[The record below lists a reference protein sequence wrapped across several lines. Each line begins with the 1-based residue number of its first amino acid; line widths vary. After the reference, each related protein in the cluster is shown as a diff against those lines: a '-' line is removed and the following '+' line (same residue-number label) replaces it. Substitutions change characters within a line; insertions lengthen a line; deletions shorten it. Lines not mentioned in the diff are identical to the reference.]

1 MGAFVTDATSA
12 PLKLSDQKVLPEWI
26 DFNGH
31 MNVAY
36 YVVAFDHG
44 VDGLTNH
51 LDIGPEGIDRRG
63 TSTFTL
69 EMHINYLKELNLGDP
84 LRLTCQ
90 LLDFDAKCIHYF
102 FHMYHAHQGYLAA
115 TCEQMLLHV
124 DLAERRSC
132 PFPNNVQQALAE
144 MMILHR
150 ALPRPEQA
158 GHAIGIRRT

>member
-1 MGAFVTDATSA
+1 MGAFITDATSA
-12 PLKLSDQKVLPEWI
+12 PLQLSDQKVLPEWI

-44 VDGLTNH
+44 VDGLANH

-90 LLDFDAKCIHYF
+90 LLDFDAKRIHYF
-102 FHMYHAHQGYLAA
+102 FHMYHAHEGYLAA

-132 PFPNNVQQALAE
+132 PFPNNVQQALTELMA
-144 MMILHR
+144 LHR

-158 GHAIGIRRT
+158 GRAIGIRRT